1 MKIYKDNNG
10 ELTFANDF
18 TLKGLSFISPHE
30 IIKINVIE
38 NKLKD
43 LLIFY
48 IKVKIKDFFES
59 TNRVN
64 YYFIKD
70 NSVFKIVKITENFS
84 FKPKEM
90 KRVDEYELI
99 FDENKKAILKALE
112 RHNRKYIH
120 LLSLINFDSLIK
132 DIIEL
137 YEKITKR

>member
-10 ELTFANDF
+10 ELTFTNDF
-18 TLKGLSFISPHE
+18 TLKGLSFISQHE

-38 NKLKD
+38 SKLKD

-70 NSVFKIVKITENFS
+70 NSVFKIVKITESFS

-99 FDENKKAILKALE
+99 FDENKKDILKALK

-120 LLSLINFDSLIK
+120 PLSLIIFDSLIK